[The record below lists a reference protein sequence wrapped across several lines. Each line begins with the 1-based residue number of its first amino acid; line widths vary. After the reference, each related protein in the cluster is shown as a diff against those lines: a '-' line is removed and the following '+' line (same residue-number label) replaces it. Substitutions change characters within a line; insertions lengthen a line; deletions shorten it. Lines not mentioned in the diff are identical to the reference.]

1 MATVVFCFT
10 LFVRVGVCFLHAP
23 SLTEQ
28 IHCLCDMPCSL
39 HLPCPNMNG
48 SLPLS
53 SHLSDLIKP
62 HHTRGQSHQCQAA
75 ASPGGIGSRG
85 GEHGKGA
92 QQNLYFGRCPPMAII
107 QQRSAPRRHGWTGI
121 KIFKWRASLWFTA
134 PTVPWNKLLGVQT
147 FLSEAGWGREQ
158 FKTAQLKRQQF
169 FLGIW
174 AWV

>member
-1 MATVVFCFT
+1 MWLQLCSVC
-10 LFVRVGVCFLHAP
+10 VGVCFLHAP
-23 SLTEQ
+23 SLTEE

-62 HHTRGQSHQCQAA
+62 HHTRGQSQQCQAA

-85 GEHGKGA
+85 GGHGKGA

-134 PTVPWNKLLGVQT
+134 PIVPWTKLLGVQT
-147 FLSEAGWGREQ
+147 FLS
-158 FKTAQLKRQQF
+158 
-169 FLGIW
+169 
-174 AWV
+174 